1 MLKLKL
7 FRHSSDYNRNLLR
20 NSPKNWQKSGYQ
32 FAYLA
37 ASFQLQKLNHLNVNY
52 DIIDEGDK
60 FAQESHKM
68 QNANVKS
75 ESVFT
80 KT

>member
-1 MLKLKL
+1 MQFLNCGRGLQW
-7 FRHSSDYNRNLLR
+7 R
-20 NSPKNWQKSGYQ
+20 GYG
-32 FAYLA
+32 
-37 ASFQLQKLNHLNVNY
+37 SCQLQKLNHLNVNY

-75 ESVFT
+75 ESMFT